1 MVPHPAVGIHT
12 TEARTGVLAFS
23 VDARSVCGAVCI
35 DQTLRSAI
43 GWASNHLRQAGALTA
58 VSNLPRRIAVWTTRV
73 GVTGII
79 CHHRFN
85 WYRFPPACSERIPNI
100 TLNTGARG
108 NVVEDTT
115 NCIHPTSARAG
126 VHTVELLACFV
137 RGTI

>member
-1 MVPHPAVGIHT
+1 MGCMALSPQWDAALLKDQNYENQVYVYVNKLTAWSVTLSKRISYESLVAATLRNMVPHPAVCIHT

-58 VSNLPRRIAVWTTRV
+58 ISNLPRRIAVWTTWV
-73 GVTGII
+73 GVTWII

-85 WYRFPPACSERIPNI
+85 C
-100 TLNTGARG
+100 
-108 NVVEDTT
+108 
-115 NCIHPTSARAG
+115 
-126 VHTVELLACFV
+126 
-137 RGTI
+137 

>member
-1 MVPHPAVGIHT
+1 MITQSNTINELTAWSVTLSKRISYESLDADTLRNMVPHPAVGIHT
-12 TEARTGVLAFS
+12 TEARTGDLAFS

-58 VSNLPRRIAVWTTRV
+58 GSNLPRRIAVWTTRV

-85 WYRFPPACSERIPNI
+85 C
-100 TLNTGARG
+100 
-108 NVVEDTT
+108 
-115 NCIHPTSARAG
+115 
-126 VHTVELLACFV
+126 
-137 RGTI
+137 